1 MPQDPSE
8 KMFSIIYHE
17 HYIHTKGTTTQFR
30 KIIKRV
36 LSYILGVEPFK

>member
-17 HYIHTKGTTTQFR
+17 HYIHTKG
-30 KIIKRV
+30 
-36 LSYILGVEPFK
+36 ILRLNLEK